1 MTGPTIS
8 SLDFVEPSSTPSKAA
23 YPENSDGRNAMLD
36 QGALT
41 DGIIQQKKL
50 DLGPLMTKSP
60 EDAAKLLRKM
70 WDDQDDLMAEPQA
83 RWVANRKRRK
93 GMIGVHIIKPDKD
106 RAEYKVWSPPGASK
120 VPPTFNQ
127 AARLCRR
134 LVAQLFADPPI
145 PECTPGDAAGNTE
158 PDAAEFST
166 RILQDVMSSPVFNA
180 VKTARRA
187 VDRGCTYDSGFV
199 RLYVDPKGGGHKP
212 KQILASSAA
221 TSVADATHIQ
231 QPSAADPTGQ
241 TMVEIPQP
249 KPYTLRYVRPDQTI
263 TDDPAEAD
271 LQWLPAV
278 KPDLFTGRQGRF
290 LPSTA
295 KDIDEADGFMISTF
309 RPLSEVRDTYPELA
323 SLSPDQWWELVNYRP
338 GKWKALVPT
347 HLRDLKTP
355 QKEADK
361 PPPDEALV
369 LVTCAYLKQ
378 AGSYPKGCYIC
389 VAGKDRLAHRQS
401 WTVEVNGV
409 EEGLEIPIAQFKGF
423 EEGEDDPF
431 GYGLMHLLGP
441 GNEVRAAA
449 LGNAIEHL
457 DRFNRRKVFYTPN
470 SLFQAKSGTAAMGVY
485 IPIQDG
491 SEPKPEVV
499 PEYPTVGMDIL
510 DRATGEMTD
519 ESGLQLPAQGMTDPN
534 VKSGLHAQ
542 TLIEQVSIGLS
553 DIKQATEDG
562 FIRMSR
568 ITLQLIR
575 AFFTE
580 PQMIRYRGDDQRY
593 KYREWSSVDLSDAKD
608 VRILKGSFSM
618 LAPTAKLA
626 VAQFMFTLG
635 LIDQWQL
642 KQMAGGNIGGTLG
655 LQDDPALLRIRRQLE
670 DFLEGPPEPEGVETG
685 AEQPTDES
693 QWPAILADIF
703 KRFPNDMDQT
713 IATTRYR
720 EISKVMCST
729 KYERKPASWRAGLEA
744 EYEQM
749 RYYAGVGTTD
759 DANKVPPGTGPAQ
772 QGGAVPTDA
781 LAAGTGT
788 SPLAG
793 GAQPTRPTLSS
804 PTSQPVAAPPAS
816 VAA

>member
-1 MTGPTIS
+1 MTGPTITG
-8 SLDFVEPSSTPSKAA
+8 LDFVEPSSTPSPAA
-23 YPENSDGRNAMLD
+23 YPQNSDGRNAMLNQD
-36 QGALT
+36 AAARGV
-41 DGIIQQKKL
+41 IQI
-50 DLGPLMTKSP
+50 DLGPLLTKSP
-60 EDAAKLLRKM
+60 TEVGALLRKM
-70 WDDQDDLMAEPQA
+70 WDDQDDIMAEPIA
-83 RWVANRKRRK
+83 RWTANRRRRK
-93 GMIGVHIIKPDKD
+93 GMIGVHVIKPDKD

-127 AARLCRR
+127 AARLSRR

-145 PECTPGDAAGNTE
+145 PECTPGDASGNTE

-166 RILQDVMSSPVFNA
+166 RILQDVMSTPVFNG

-212 KQILASSAA
+212 RQILASAQA
-221 TSVADATHIQ
+221 TTVADATHTQ
-231 QPSAADPTGQ
+231 QPSAIDPTQ
-241 TMVEIPQP
+241 MVEIPQP
-249 KPYTLRYVRPDQTI
+249 KPYTLRYVRPDQSL

-271 LQWLPAV
+271 LVWLAAV
-278 KPDLFTGRQGRF
+278 KPDIFTGRQGRF

-309 RPLSEVRDTYPELA
+309 RPLSEVKDTYAKELSA
-323 SLSPDQWWELVNYRP
+323 LDNDGLWELVNYRP
-338 GKWKALVPT
+338 GKWKILVPSHMKDVKVPT
-347 HLRDLKTP
+347 K
-355 QKEADK
+355 KADE
-361 PPPDEALV
+361 PPPDDALV
-369 LVTCAYLKQ
+369 LVTCVYMRQ
-378 AGSYPKGCYIC
+378 GGSYPKGAYVCI
-389 VAGKDRLAHRQS
+389 AGKDKLAHRQE
-401 WTVEVNGV
+401 WTVVVNGV
-409 EEGLEIPIAQFKGF
+409 EEGLLIPVSQFKGF
-423 EEGEDDPF
+423 EEGEDDPYGF
-431 GYGLMHLLGP
+431 GLMHLLGP

-470 SLFQAKSGTAAMGVY
+470 SLFQAKSGPAAMGVY
-485 IPIQDG
+485 VPVQQG
-491 SEPKPEVV
+491 TEPKAEDV
-499 PEYPTVGMDIL
+499 PDYPTVGMEIL
-510 DRATGEMTD
+510 DRATNEMTD
-519 ESGLQLPAQGMTDPN
+519 ESGLQLPAQGQTDPN

-562 FIRMSR
+562 FVRMSR

-580 PQMIRYRGDDQRY
+580 PQMIRYRGEDQRY
-593 KYREWSSVDLSDAKD
+593 KYREWSSADLTDTKD

-626 VAQFMFTLG
+626 VAQFMYELK
-635 LIDQWQL
+635 LIDDWQL
-642 KQMAGGNIGGTLG
+642 KQMAGGNIGGNLG

-670 DFLEGPPEPEGVETG
+670 DFQQGPPKGSDP
-685 AEQPTDES
+685 AL
-693 QWPAILADIF
+693 WPQLLADIF
-703 KRFPNDMDQT
+703 KRFPNDMDQKN
-713 IATTRYR
+713 ATFRYR
-720 EISKVMCST
+720 EIDKTMNGV
-729 KYERKPASWRAGLEA
+729 KYERLDPNWRAGLEA

-772 QGGAVPTDA
+772 QGGAVPQAA
-781 LAAGTGT
+781 LTAGANT
-788 SPLAG
+788 SQLEA

-804 PTSQPVAAPPAS
+804 PSQQPVAA
-816 VAA
+816 

>member
-8 SLDFVEPSSTPSKAA
+8 GLDFVEPSSTPSKAA
-23 YPENSDGRNAMLD
+23 YPENADGHEPALD
-36 QGALT
+36 QGAPV
-41 DGIIQQKKL
+41 GVKPL
-50 DLGPLMTKSP
+50 DLGPLMMATP
-60 EDAAKLLRKM
+60 EEAAKLLRKM

-83 RWVANRKRRK
+83 RWSANKKRRA
-93 GMIGVHIIKPDKD
+93 GMIGVHVIKPDKN

-166 RILQDVMSSPVFNA
+166 RILQDVMSSPVFNG

-221 TSVADATHIQ
+221 TTVQDATHTQ

-249 KPYTLRYVRPDQTI
+249 KPYTLRFVRADQSL

-271 LQWLPAV
+271 LVWLPAV
-278 KPDLFTGRQGRF
+278 KPDIFTGRQGRF

-309 RPLSEVRDTYPELA
+309 RPISEVRDTYPELA
-323 SLSPDQWWELVNYRP
+323 NLTAEQWWELVNHRT
-338 GKWKALVPT
+338 GKWKQLIPS
-347 HLRDLKTP
+347 HLRDIRPP

-361 PPPDEALV
+361 PPPDDALV
-369 LVTCAYLKQ
+369 LITCAYLRQ
-378 AGSYPKGCYIC
+378 GGSYPKGCYIC
-389 VAGKDRLAHRQS
+389 VAGKDRLAHRQP
-401 WTVEVNGV
+401 WTVQVNGV
-409 EEGLEIPIAQFKGF
+409 EEGLEIPVAQYKGF
-423 EEGEDDPF
+423 EEGDDDPYGF
-431 GYGLMHLLGP
+431 GLMHLLGP

-470 SLFQAKSGTAAMGVY
+470 NLFQAKSATAAMGVY
-485 IPIQDG
+485 VPIQEG
-491 SEPKPEVV
+491 TEPKPEQI
-499 PEYPTVGMDIL
+499 PDYPQLGMDIL
-510 DRATGEMTD
+510 DRATNEMTD
-519 ESGLQLPAQGMTDPN
+519 ESGLQLPAQGQTDPN

-562 FIRMSR
+562 YVRMCR
-568 ITLQLIR
+568 ITLQMIR

-593 KYREWSSVDLSDAKD
+593 KYREWSSADLSDTKD

-626 VAQFMFTLG
+626 VAQFMFDLG

-670 DFLEGPPEPEGVETG
+670 DWSEGPPEAPETPG
-685 AEQPTDES
+685 QPTDETL
-693 QWPAILADIF
+693 WPQILADIF

-720 EISKVMCST
+720 EISKVMCGT
-729 KYERKPASWRAGLEA
+729 KYERQPASWRAGLDA
-744 EYEQM
+744 EYDQM
-749 RYYAGVGTTD
+749 RYYGGMGTTD

-772 QGGAVPTDA
+772 QGGAVPPAA
-781 LAAGTGT
+781 LSAGANT

-793 GAQPTRPTLSS
+793 GAQPTRPTLAS
-804 PTSQPVAAPPAS
+804 PTSQPVAA
-816 VAA
+816 